1 MTTPLG
7 ANTAID
13 QMTPRTVAHLR
24 ASLSFLRA
32 TYGLD
37 HVGIAVLADTSLE
50 LVAAIDAGHARPPA
64 DFQHRIEMLKRR
76 MAFASRQAWCQRVE
90 ASHGYDMLLDQ
101 DLKVIAVTQ
110 HSTLGRLKIPRGF
123 FVGRAFNTLL
133 PALDCRLIETHGNG
147 IDDLR
152 TNGFFEGRIACVRF
166 CAEINTGL
174 IVRSGVFE
182 FHPVETVDAGILV
195 HHIMHRRSDIPQQL
209 TGPGIHVHWRETIAK
224 PQ

>member
-1 MTTPLG
+1 MPPG
-7 ANTAID
+7 VNTATGQI
-13 QMTPRTVAHLR
+13 TPRAVAHLR
-24 ASLSFLRA
+24 ASLSLLRA

-37 HVGIAVLADTSLE
+37 HAGIAVLTDTSPE
-50 LVAAIDAGHARPPA
+50 LVADVDAGKVRPPA
-64 DFQHRIEMLKRR
+64 DFQHRIETLKRR
-76 MAFASRQAWCQRVE
+76 MAFASRQAWCHRVE

-101 DLKVIAVTQ
+101 ELKVIAVTQ
-110 HSTLGRLKIPRGF
+110 QGTLGRLKIPRGF
-123 FVGRAFNTLL
+123 FAGRAFNTLL

-147 IDDLR
+147 IDDLK

-166 CAEINTGL
+166 CAEINMGL
-174 IVRSGVFE
+174 VVRSGVFE

-195 HHIMHRRSDIPQQL
+195 HHIMHRRSDIPRLL